1 MLSTI
6 TRCTLR
12 AAPGKSIRHASS
24 APTTT
29 TGVAVWERQQL
40 YGRSPLKSSEPMHG
54 CGNKVDVGGNYA
66 GMAIFTAAIFGTL
79 FGGILV
85 METCRKAEE

>member
-1 MLSTI
+1 MISSV
-6 TRCTLR
+6 LR
-12 AAPGKSIRHASS
+12 SSIRSVPRNSVRHASS

-29 TGVAVWERQQL
+29 NSVAVWERQQL

-54 CGNKVDVGGNYA
+54 CGYKVDAAGNYA
-66 GMAIFTAAIFGTL
+66 GMAIFTGAMFGTL

-85 METCRKAEE
+85 MESCRKAEE